1 MLFIIAK
8 NKSCRVDGFLELS
21 LGESVR
27 MLLQAVNLKY
37 LIKIF

>member
-8 NKSCRVDGFLELS
+8 NKSCRVDELLELS